1 MKTSLLLAALVALP
15 LSARERTTTELCA
28 AAQEALS
35 RNTAAHRA
43 PGVANSPIQILQ
55 RKSAVSI
62 VGYADGGYAVISNDD
77 QLPAVLGYSDA
88 VFADN
93 CDNYNLHNFLD
104 SYDGYLAYCA
114 AEGLEPRFIGK
125 KATFNPE
132 GVKQIMTCRWDQG
145 GPYNWMSP
153 FAYVEGVDKRCITG
167 CVATAM
173 AQIMYTL
180 HKNFGTEI
188 RPHGIKRYTYVD
200 ANKQK
205 ATEMLNFSTIKF
217 DWDNMRDTY
226 GGTSIP
232 YVQGMAVA
240 RLMYACGV
248 ASEMGYTP
256 GASGTYAATAANG
269 INIHFDGIHSGYSGY
284 NLMAY
289 EQDIYDAFDK
299 GYPVLITG
307 ADKDGNGHAFVG
319 DGYDKNGKV
328 HLNFGWSGA
337 GDNYFTL
344 VDMGGYADYQTVN
357 IIEPVEGDRLIL
369 SREEPI
375 EEVAGKYIS
384 ADIQHPAEEIE
395 EGKWYVL
402 YNVGRDCSI
411 YSPGLKQTIMNMGYI
426 PAGDDAETA
435 ASMIVRFI
443 PRSGST
449 NQYYIQTATGDYF
462 GSLSNSGNN
471 GAVSTMTKYYTAG
484 HIQEKKT
491 KKYFWF
497 KQGSMTMDCN
507 APGGGLAG
515 WGFSTP
521 DDTLGNNSW
530 QLLPVILSDEPGLAE
545 TVDKIFDTDHKYS
558 VMNYDGSKNYYLGIK
573 ATSSISKTFNC
584 EIKFVPAGDGWH
596 IVRADDETQMLG
608 NKAADFKVS
617 NSLAK
622 DEAPLTCY
630 FEPEFG
636 VIETGDEAM
645 DACSALFRIR
655 CEAGYLATEKMA
667 LGSPVFSNKGPHA
680 EFGRWLVT
688 DRTAYEAML
697 EGIAPVSIAAPA
709 ATAPVYD
716 LQGRRV
722 ETLRSGQLYISGGK
736 KVFK

>member
-1 MKTSLLLAALVALP
+1 MKTPLLLAALVALP
-15 LSARERTTTELCA
+15 LSARERTTAELCA

-35 RNTAAHRA
+35 HNTALRA
-43 PGVANSPIQILQ
+43 PGVAGSPIQILQ

-62 VGYADGGYAVISNDD
+62 VGYADGGYAVIGNDD
-77 QLPAVLGYSDA
+77 QLPAVLGYSDG
-88 VFADN
+88 VFSN
-93 CDNYNLHNFLD
+93 NRDNYNFHNFLD
-104 SYDGYLAYCA
+104 NYDGYLAYCA
-114 AEGLEPRFIGK
+114 AEGIEPRFIGK

-132 GVKQIMTCRWDQG
+132 GVKEIMTCRWDQG

-153 FAYVEGVDKRCITG
+153 FVYVEGVDKRCITG

-173 AQIMYTL
+173 AQIIYTL

-188 RPHGIKRYTYVD
+188 RPRGIKRYSYTD

-205 ATEMLNFSTIKF
+205 AREMLNFTTLDF

-226 GGTSIP
+226 SGNSIS
-232 YVQGMAVA
+232 YIQGMAVA

-248 ASEMGYTP
+248 ASEMQFTP
-256 GASGTYAATAANG
+256 GASGSYASTAANG
-269 INIHFDGIHSGYSGY
+269 INAHFEGIYSGYSGY

-307 ADKDGNGHAFVG
+307 ADKDNNGHAFVG

-337 GDNYFTL
+337 GDNFFTL
-344 VDMGGYADYQTVN
+344 VDMGGYINYQTVN
-357 IIEPVEGDRLIL
+357 IITPEEDGKLLL
-369 SREEPI
+369 SHEEPI
-375 EEVAGKYIS
+375 EEVADKYIT
-384 ADIQHPAEEIE
+384 ADFHHPAEEIE

-411 YSPGLKQTIMNMGYI
+411 YSPGLKQTIMNFGYI
-426 PAGDDAETA
+426 PAGDEATTA
-435 ASMIVRFI
+435 APMVVRFI
-443 PRSGST
+443 KKTGTT
-449 NQYYIQTATGDYF
+449 NQYYIQTGTGDYF
-462 GSLSNSGNN
+462 GGLINSGNS
-471 GAVSTMTKYYTAG
+471 GAVSTMTKTYTCG

-497 KQGSMTMDCN
+497 KQGTMIMDCN

-515 WGFSTP
+515 WGTATP
-521 DDTLGNNSW
+521 NDTLGNNSW
-530 QLLPVILSDEPGLAE
+530 QLLPVILSDQPGVPDM
-545 TVDKIFDTDHKYS
+545 VDMIFDTDHKYS
-558 VMNYDGSKNYYLGIK
+558 IMNYDGSKNYYLGIK
-573 ATSSISKTFNC
+573 ATSSINKTFNC
-584 EIKFVPAGDGWH
+584 EIKFVPAGEGWH
-596 IVRADDETQMLG
+596 IVRADDETQILG
-608 NKAADFKVS
+608 NKAADFKLS
-617 NSLAK
+617 NSQAK

-636 VIETGDEAM
+636 VVETGDEVM
-645 DACSALFRIR
+645 DACSSLYRIR
-655 CEAGYLATEKMA
+655 CEAGYLATEKTA

-680 EFGRWLVT
+680 DFGRWLVT
-688 DRTAYEAML
+688 DRTAYEALL
-697 EGIAPVSIAAPA
+697 EGIVPVNIAVPA

-722 ETLRSGQLYISGGK
+722 ETQRSGHLYISGGK